1 MKLKSIKAIPFEV
14 FREESRVRWKVTV
27 KEPVVE
33 GERFLVVDFLEN
45 ESCTAHK
52 RVTPSF
58 RIVCGKKSREVKG
71 INQEG
76 RVSDGVLHSLYR
88 YNQDYILISEREEK
102 ALARFLGKDREDTG
116 NHQIDNLSQWAS
128 RTKEEMKRREKQKR
142 GELMDE
148 DYRLC
153 PEALPEGL
161 IDYIRRE
168 VLPKDHTLVYKRGD
182 VRGTCFVCGRQV
194 RARSKRFAQGM
205 RVNCPE
211 CGAEVFCVLENSRAF
226 NASFVENI
234 IAAQKGTDG
243 ETVFFRQWMLR
254 RDPTAQWDRI
264 DDFLQENVRYAVRGK
279 KTAKWQKEAKENYF
293 MHSERY
299 RLKEWTRWGDNSI
312 YDGSYFFYDGGIEE
326 TLQGTLMQYADL
338 KGYLEEN
345 TRRSKNAVHFLEYHA
360 KYPVMEFLW
369 KGGYHGIIHEKVWG
383 MTKENRNAIRWQ
395 REQLRECFR
404 FPIRLLKLKKPQN
417 WTLDD
422 IAKLS
427 ALWESRGNS
436 LTEKEVIALFESCI
450 EASSIKRALPYAGVL
465 KILHYIEKQAGE
477 PCYIRGEAGIYRDY
491 LRECEQL
498 GLDLREKEILFPKNL
513 REAHNRTTAQIEFEK
528 NKADQEKFQ
537 KAVEKLEKF
546 AWQKGEL
553 FIRPARAQE
562 ELQYEGTALHH
573 CVGSYAKRM
582 ANGET
587 AIFFVR
593 RAEEPDKPYFT
604 LELQNKRV
612 LQCRTEHNS
621 SYEREPEIKAFVD
634 EWLEKIVAKGG
645 NKKKKAKEAAA

>member
-1 MKLKSIKAIPFEV
+1 MKLKSIKAIPFAA
-14 FREESRVRWKVTV
+14 FGEESGVRWKVTV

-33 GERFLVVDFLEN
+33 GERLLVVDFLSN
-45 ESCTAHK
+45 DSCTAY
-52 RVTPSF
+52 RREQRSF
-58 RIVCGKKSREVKG
+58 RIACGKKSREVKG

-76 RVSDGVLHSLYR
+76 RVSDGVLQSLYR

-102 ALARFLGKDREDTG
+102 ALARFLGKGREDTG
-116 NHQIDNLSQWAS
+116 NHQIDNLSKWVKQ
-128 RTKEEMKRREKQKR
+128 TKEEMKRREKQKR

-168 VLPKDHTLVYKRGD
+168 VLPKDNTLVYKRGN

-194 RARSKRFAQGM
+194 RASNKRFVQGM
-205 RVNCPE
+205 RVNCPD

-243 ETVFFRQWMLR
+243 ETVFFRQWILR

-264 DDFLQENVRYAVRGK
+264 EDFLQENVRYAVRGR
-279 KTAKWQKEAKENYF
+279 KTAKWQKEYKENNF
-293 MHSERY
+293 WNCERY
-299 RLKEWTRWGDNSI
+299 RLREWIRWGDNSI
-312 YDGSYFFYDGGIEE
+312 YDGSYFFYDRGIEE

-338 KGYLEEN
+338 KGYLEEH

-369 KGGYHGIIHEKVWG
+369 KAGYHGIVHEKVWG
-383 MTKENRNAIRWQ
+383 MKKENRNAIRWK
-395 REQLRECFR
+395 REKLRECFR
-404 FPIRLLKLKKPQN
+404 FPLRLLKLKEPQD
-417 WTLDD
+417 WTLNDA
-422 IAKLS
+422 AKLNT
-427 ALWESRGNS
+427 LWEGRGNS
-436 LTEKEVIALFESCI
+436 LTEKEIHALFCSDVEVKT
-450 EASSIKRALPYAGVL
+450 IKQALPYAGVL

-477 PCYIRGEAGIYRDY
+477 SCYIRGEAGIYRDY
-491 LRECEQL
+491 LMECEQL

-513 REAHNRTTAQIEFEK
+513 REAHNRTMAQVEFEK
-528 NKADQEKFQ
+528 NKVDQEKFQ
-537 KAVEKLEKF
+537 KAVEKLEKY

-553 FIRPARAQE
+553 FIRPAKAQE
-562 ELQYEGTALHH
+562 ELKDEGKALHH
-573 CVGSYAKRM
+573 CVAGYAKRM
-582 ANGET
+582 ANEET

-593 RAEEPDKPYFT
+593 RAAEPDKPYFT

-612 LQCRTEHNS
+612 IQCRTEHNS
-621 SYEREPEIKAFVD
+621 SYEWEPEIKAFVD
-634 EWLEKIVAKGG
+634 EWIEKIVAKGG
-645 NKKKKAKEAAA
+645 NQKKKAKEDAA